1 MDSETP
7 GDQVVTQLRK
17 GVLEYCVLRYL
28 DMRPAY
34 GLELA
39 NRLSEDGLISHGGSL
54 YPLLSRL
61 RKQGLVESF
70 WRESDSGPPRRYY
83 RQTPDGRAAL
93 RQFLSEWRVFVD
105 KVDHL
110 MEGVGQ

>member
-1 MDSETP
+1 MAIENP
-7 GDQVVTQLRK
+7 GAQVVTQLRK

-28 DMRPAY
+28 DAGPEY

-61 RKQGLVESF
+61 RKQELVDTF
-70 WRESDSGPPRRYY
+70 WQESDAGPPRRYY
-83 RQTPDGRAAL
+83 RQTPSGRAAL
-93 RQFLSEWRVFVD
+93 RQFLPEWRAFVD

-110 MEGVGQ
+110 MEGMEQ